1 MQNVLIYRRFSA
13 MKTPAGSVAWVVQEE
28 WHIFAASNPQSVV
41 MRKGFSAMTDNWR
54 MRTRAYLSSVLLR
67 GFDRP
72 VVLPRSWKS
81 GLLARMNGTQSHP
94 VAKHHDSGLLAIGIL
109 KVLEAALSVAVGL
122 GVLHLLNKDL
132 NDELTNLVRYLHLN
146 EDGRLVSLAFD
157 KLDLIDNHRL
167 KQIGASA
174 FAYGA
179 LKLVEGV
186 GLVRE
191 KVWAEYLTVIASLI
205 FLPWELYELARH
217 PNIWRLGILIAN
229 LLIVAY
235 LLWTLS
241 RMRRRKQQ
249 D

>member
-1 MQNVLIYRRFSA
+1 
-13 MKTPAGSVAWVVQEE
+13 
-28 WHIFAASNPQSVV
+28 
-41 MRKGFSAMTDNWR
+41 
-54 MRTRAYLSSVLLR
+54 
-67 GFDRP
+67 
-72 VVLPRSWKS
+72 
-81 GLLARMNGTQSHP
+81 MNGTQSHP

-191 KVWAEYLTVIASLI
+191 KVWAEYLTVIASLV
-205 FLPWELYELARH
+205 FLPWEIYELTRH